1 MKKTT
6 IPITELTQNP
16 DALQNQIEAW
26 KVEHGEIF
34 GFKLGKNKQYQC
46 YLKKPSR
53 QTISYAAAAAQT
65 DPLQYNEVI
74 LNECWLAGDEV
85 IKTDTGLFL
94 SISQHLPGLVE
105 MVEVEM
111 VKL

>member
-1 MKKTT
+1 MKKES
-6 IPITELTQNP
+6 IQIMDFKGSQEV
-16 DALQNQIEAW
+16 LQKQINAW
-26 KVEHGEIF
+26 KAEHGEIF
-34 GFKLGKNKQYQC
+34 YFKVGENKEC

-53 QTISYAAAAAQT
+53 QTLSYAAMAAQT

-74 LNECWLAGDEV
+74 LNDCWLAGDEI

-94 SISQHLPGLVE
+94 SISQHLPNLVQ

>member
-1 MKKTT
+1 MEKKIT
-6 IPITELTQNP
+6 PIESLQVAETK
-16 DALQNQIEAW
+16 QNQINAW
-26 KVEHGEIF
+26 KAEHGDVF
-34 GFKLGKNKQYQC
+34 YFKVGPNKEC

-53 QTISYAAAAAQT
+53 QTVSYAAVAAAT
-65 DPLQYNEVI
+65 DPLKYNEI
-74 LNECWLAGDEV
+74 LLEDCWLSGNEE

-94 SISQHLPGLVE
+94 SISQKLPELVE

>member
-1 MKKTT
+1 MKKENLTVPELLLEKFPDKTT
-6 IPITELTQNP
+6 
-16 DALQNQIEAW
+16 QIATW
-26 KVEHGEIF
+26 KAQHGEIF
-34 GFKLGKNKQYQC
+34 YFKVGKDKEC

-53 QTISYAAAAAQT
+53 QTLSYAAVAAAT
-65 DPLQYNEVI
+65 EPLKYNEII
-74 LNECWLAGDEV
+74 LEECWLAGDDE

-94 SISQHLPGLVE
+94 SISQELPNLVE

>member
-1 MKKTT
+1 MKKKT
-6 IPITELTQNP
+6 IPITDLAQDSE
-16 DALQNQIEAW
+16 ALQNQINAW
-26 KVEHGEIF
+26 KAEHGEIF
-34 GFKLGKNKQYQC
+34 YFKVGNDKEC

-53 QTISYAAAAAQT
+53 QTMSYAAVAAQT

-94 SISQHLPGLVE
+94 SISQYLPGLVQ

>member
-1 MKKTT
+1 MKKTK
-6 IPITELTQNP
+6 IPITDLSQNT
-16 DALQNQIEAW
+16 DALQNQINAW
-26 KVEHGEIF
+26 KAEHGEIF
-34 GFKLGKNKQYQC
+34 YFKVGDDKEC

-53 QTISYAAAAAQT
+53 QTLSYAAVAAQT

-74 LNECWLAGDEV
+74 LNDCWLAGDED

-94 SISQHLPGLVE
+94 SISQHLPSLVQ
-105 MVEVEM
+105 MVTVEM

>member
-1 MKKTT
+1 MKKNKTL
-6 IPITELTQNP
+6 IQDLVSK
-16 DALQNQIEAW
+16 AGSLQNQINAW
-26 KVEHGEIF
+26 KAEHGEIF
-34 GFKLGKNKQYQC
+34 SFKVGKDKQC
-46 YLKKPSR
+46 YLKKPTR
-53 QTISYAAAAAQT
+53 QILSYAAVAAQT

-74 LNECWLAGDEV
+74 LSECWLAGDED

-94 SISQHLPGLVE
+94 SISQYLPTLVE

>member
-1 MKKTT
+1 MKKST
-6 IPITELTQNP
+6 IPITELSQNP
-16 DALQNQIEAW
+16 EALQNKINAW
-26 KVEHGEIF
+26 KAEYGEIF
-34 GFKLGKNKQYQC
+34 YFKVGTDKEC

-53 QTISYAAAAAQT
+53 QTLSYAAMAAQT

-74 LNECWLAGDEV
+74 LNECWLAGNEE

-94 SISQHLPGLVE
+94 SISQHLPNLVQ